1 MDHVHIKRKGV
12 GAFPFL
18 FSPNNYA
25 VTIYIYFH
33 TRNFFNHL
41 HDFLKIIILFQITRE
56 SAIFHLFPCIKD
68 LDLVPPFQ
76 LLHNL
81 LQSLIFKTKITI
93 FPSRINRSIHFP
105 KKGGMSFFV
114 KHQLFIRYYPNR
126 FSPHC
131 HLHTPLGQRRCHIC
145 IVLVCRHIKSRT
157 FTSTSE
163 RVLTIKGFS
172 SFEVT
177 SKYPSPFK

>member
-1 MDHVHIKRKGV
+1 MDHVHMKRKGV

-33 TRNFFNHL
+33 TCDFFNHL

-76 LLHNL
+76 LLHDL
-81 LQSLIFKTKITI
+81 PKCWFFKQKIPV
-93 FPSRINRSIHFP
+93 FPSRLTGGIHFS
-105 KKGGMSFFV
+105 KKGGLSFFV

-126 FSPHC
+126 FSPPG

-145 IVLVCRHIKSRT
+145 IVLVC
-157 FTSTSE
+157 
-163 RVLTIKGFS
+163 
-172 SFEVT
+172 
-177 SKYPSPFK
+177 

>member
-1 MDHVHIKRKGV
+1 MDHVHMKRKGV

-33 TRNFFNHL
+33 TRDFFNHL

-56 SAIFHLFPCIKD
+56 SAILHLFPCIKD

-105 KKGGMSFFV
+105 KKGGMSFFCQTPIV
-114 KHQLFIRYYPNR
+114 HSVLSESILPPL
-126 FSPHC
+126 SPPHSPRPASLS
-131 HLHTPLGQRRCHIC
+131 HLHRPRMPTR
-145 IVLVCRHIKSRT
+145 
-157 FTSTSE
+157 
-163 RVLTIKGFS
+163 
-172 SFEVT
+172 
-177 SKYPSPFK
+177 